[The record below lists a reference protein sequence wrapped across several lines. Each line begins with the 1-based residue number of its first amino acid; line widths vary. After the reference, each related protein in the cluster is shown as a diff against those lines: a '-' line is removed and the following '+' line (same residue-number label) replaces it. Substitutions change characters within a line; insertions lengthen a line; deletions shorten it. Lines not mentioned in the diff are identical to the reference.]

1 MGKYDDII
9 NLPHHQSDHRP
20 HMSLHDRAAQFSPFA
35 ALTGYEAAIEEAGR
49 LTEGFRE
56 IDEGEKAALDETLS
70 FLEAH
75 KAEQPKISV
84 LHFEQSAFQRG
95 PCLAPEFHVRADRKG
110 GDRRQHCRFRMTQRK
125 AQIRAGRKERLPPS
139 RQCDFGQLARPL
151 LPHRICQQ
159 RPDPGAAG
167 RFAPPGVNR
176 DKIPYLRNVCP
187 IQHHIL
193 CFLSIFVQFYYIYH
207 STKYIL

>member
-35 ALTGYEAAIEEAGR
+35 ALVGYEAAIEEAGR

-75 KAEQPKISV
+75 KESRQEIKV
-84 LHFEQSAFQRG
+84 LHFIPDE
-95 PCLAPEFHVRADRKG
+95 
-110 GDRRQHCRFRMTQRK
+110 RK
-125 AQIRAGRKERLPPS
+125 AGGSYVETTGEFWKVDRSAKEMVLSDGVRIPLGGIAEIR
-139 RQCDFGQLARPL
+139 
-151 LPHRICQQ
+151 
-159 RPDPGAAG
+159 
-167 RFAPPGVNR
+167 
-176 DKIPYLRNVCP
+176 
-187 IQHHIL
+187 
-193 CFLSIFVQFYYIYH
+193 LS
-207 STKYIL
+207 